1 MYIEFS
7 KSIHFARSLDRCL
20 ADSKL
25 ASGPPPAAS
34 PYTLRLLP
42 PAKSRSDRRSPSRS
56 MHPRGGAA
64 AHCTRPSHPL
74 VGGADGEGTDAY
86 VTSEKAGLTAWL
98 IAP

>member
-1 MYIEFS
+1 
-7 KSIHFARSLDRCL
+7 
-20 ADSKL
+20 
-25 ASGPPPAAS
+25 
-34 PYTLRLLP
+34 
-42 PAKSRSDRRSPSRS
+42 